1 MNINQFLK
9 HVNDGLPIPKNSKT
23 HEYMVNLSNEAM
35 KITMKLNNSYNTPK
49 EICELFSK
57 LTGKPVDDSF
67 GMFPPFYTDCGKN
80 ITIGKNVFIN
90 SGCCFQDQGGI
101 TIGDGAFIGHN
112 VVIAT
117 LNHDFDPKER
127 STTHPSKVII
137 GKNVWIGAN
146 ATVVPG
152 VTIGDNSIIAAGAV
166 VTKDVPP
173 NIIAGGIPAKVIK
186 RIDEK

>member
-23 HEYMVNLSNEAM
+23 HEYMVKLSNEAM

-49 EICELFSK
+49 EICKLFSE
-57 LTGKPVDDSF
+57 LTGKDIDDSF
-67 GMFPPFYTDCGKN
+67 GMFPPFYTDC
-80 ITIGKNVFIN
+80 
-90 SGCCFQDQGGI
+90 GGI

-127 STTHPSKVII
+127 STTHPSKVVI

-173 NIIAGGIPAKVIK
+173 NVIAGGVPAKVIK
-186 RIDEK
+186 SIDRK